1 MSVRLLIVDDQA
13 VFRRG
18 FRALLQGEPGIEVV
32 GEAEDGVQAVR
43 LARERAAT
51 LVLMDIRM
59 PRMDGLEATRRL
71 AGPDVADP
79 IDVLV
84 LTTFDIDAYV
94 FGALQSG
101 AAGFLLKDAE
111 PETVIDAIRTI
122 ARGHGLIAPEVTRNL
137 IARFAAVAPPSDPG
151 AALET
156 LSAREREVLL
166 LVAHGHTNAQI
177 AVELRIEEATV
188 KSHVSRMLARLD
200 LRSRVQAV
208 ILAYELGLV
217 TPAGN
222 ARYGSRRA

>member
-1 MSVRLLIVDDQA
+1 MSIRLLIVDDQA

-43 LARERAAT
+43 LARERGAT

-59 PRMDGLEATRRL
+59 PRMDGLEATRLL
-71 AGPDVADP
+71 AGPGVEDP

-94 FGALQSG
+94 FGALQNG

-111 PETVIDAIRTI
+111 PDVVVDAIRTI

-137 IARFAAVAPPSDPG
+137 ITRFAAVAPPSDPRT
-151 AALET
+151 ALDA
-156 LSAREREVLL
+156 LSAREQEVLL
-166 LVAHGHTNAQI
+166 LVAQGGTNAQI
-177 AVELRIEEATV
+177 AAALHLEEATV
-188 KSHVSRMLARLD
+188 KSHVSRILARLG

-208 ILAYELGLV
+208 IVAYETGLV

-222 ARYGSRRA
+222 VRYGSHRA